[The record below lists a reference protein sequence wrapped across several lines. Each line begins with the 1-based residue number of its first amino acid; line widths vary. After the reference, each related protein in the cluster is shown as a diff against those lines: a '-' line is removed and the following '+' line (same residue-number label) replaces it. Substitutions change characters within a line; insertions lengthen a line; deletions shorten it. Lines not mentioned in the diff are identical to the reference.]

1 MRTRLL
7 LILLFFVMF
16 LLFLNLKLSHA
27 ECILDCVFQAGTKCI
42 NNECVNLFS
51 PTPTPTPTPAPI
63 NEIRLE
69 SLPAASIVGVPVDCT
84 GMDLSK
90 LKIYLTRKTPPGP
103 VSFYSF
109 VLWFEPDFSVTYYS
123 AQKDILNRYV
133 FVQLLPTDTMKPQ
146 FTGQDFS
153 FTIWENSAFTDFLKT
168 KTCAEL
174 KAGGLYFKYG
184 IMINGEFEGNIFTF
198 R

>member
-1 MRTRLL
+1 MRIRLL
-7 LILLFFVMF
+7 LILLVFI
-16 LLFLNLKLSHA
+16 LFLIFINYKISHSA
-27 ECILDCVFQAGTKCI
+27 CFADCAFQVGYKCI
-42 NNECVNLFS
+42 NDVCTNVFN
-51 PTPTPTPTPAPI
+51 PTPTPTPAPI

-90 LKIYLTRKTPPGP
+90 TKIYLTRKTPPGP

-109 VLWFEPDFSVTYYS
+109 ILWFEPDYSVTYYA

-133 FVQLLPTDTMKPQ
+133 FVQLRSTDTMKPQ

-153 FTIWENSAFTDFLKT
+153 FTTWENMAFTDFLKS

-174 KAGGLYFKYG
+174 KASGLYFKCG
-184 IMINGEFEGNIFTF
+184 IMVNGEFEGNLWTF